1 MSLCGEVSALCTA
14 QSTFLAHCCGAGRMH
29 AHAARGTRCARLARR
44 AVAGGPERAET
55 DVRVSLSL
63 SSPRRRGRAGQGSQG
78 GLGHVP
84 VKPAQFECESRSV
97 TALAALRLAPAHRD
111 CQWQYGPGR
120 HGGGV
125 VRRHSGGA
133 ARGRDTGS
141 CHWHPRSA
149 ANTEQLRRLTEVAA
163 ATDSQAGPGL
173 SPAAGPGGPPRHW
186 HFVAGRDTGALCGKA
201 RSRAGWTHR
210 GLVVPGRAA
219 RSAAT

>member
-1 MSLCGEVSALCTA
+1 MTVNRNQDPNPQQTLDLQPLIQKVVHCQTPHKMHAEDNHRSMSLCGEVSALCTA

-111 CQWQYGPGR
+111 CQWQPGPA
-120 HGGGV
+120 
-125 VRRHSGGA
+125 RR
-133 ARGRDTGS
+133 
-141 CHWHPRSA
+141 RSS
-149 ANTEQLRRLTEVAA
+149 TP
-163 ATDSQAGPGL
+163 S
-173 SPAAGPGGPPRHW
+173 
-186 HFVAGRDTGALCGKA
+186 
-201 RSRAGWTHR
+201 
-210 GLVVPGRAA
+210 
-219 RSAAT
+219 